1 MIVTYSEVTSKGGLK
16 DCVRFSKSP
25 ILQTA
30 EMFSASPEQMHLWS
44 VQTLVWLVLTNT
56 KVKKIEVKRLGGE
69 YRTIFIFITTSKCSG
84 EKKKTYSNSGSYTL
98 FLTLRETSTTCLYR
112 TIFKVIFMLTIG
124 CIAQNRQTLSTL
136 CNEIIK
142 TEFSLK
148 SRWLVSGRS
157 KDFAQFQF

>member
-1 MIVTYSEVTSKGGLK
+1 MIRTNSGFTCPDQHEGEK
-16 DCVRFSKSP
+16 DRNEEAGWGVPDHIYIYNYK
-25 ILQTA
+25 Q
-30 EMFSASPEQMHLWS
+30 MFW
-44 VQTLVWLVLTNT
+44 
-56 KVKKIEVKRLGGE
+56 G
-69 YRTIFIFITTSKCSG
+69 
-84 EKKKTYSNSGSYTL
+84 KKKTYSNSGSYTL

-136 CNEIIK
+136 YKEIIK